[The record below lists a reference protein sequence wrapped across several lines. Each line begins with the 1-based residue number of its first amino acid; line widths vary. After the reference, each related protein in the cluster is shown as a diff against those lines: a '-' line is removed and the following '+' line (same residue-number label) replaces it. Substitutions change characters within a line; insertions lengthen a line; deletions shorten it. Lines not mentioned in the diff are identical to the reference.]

1 MAMQDNKLIDDA
13 RALTAVIASGSV
25 ELSYEQVRGAFLRIV
40 PTLITEIEILDGI
53 RELRLEMKPKR
64 RRKKS

>member
-1 MAMQDNKLIDDA
+1 MQDTKLIDDA
-13 RALTAVIASGSV
+13 RALVAVIASGSV
-25 ELSYEQVRGAFLRIV
+25 DLSYEQVRSAFLRVV
-40 PTLITEIEILDGI
+40 PALITEVEILNGV

>member
-13 RALTAVIASGSV
+13 RALVAVIASGSV
-25 ELSYEQVRGAFLRIV
+25 DLSYEQVRSAFLRVV
-40 PTLITEIEILDGI
+40 PALITEVEILNGV